1 VNKFLL
7 SASAVAALAITLSA
21 SSVFAQASREN
32 KPATPAASAPAAGAT
47 AASSAPHKVALI
59 DMAYVFKNYEKFN
72 ALRED
77 LKAEVTNGE
86 EQAKQKAEVIKN
98 LQAKL
103 KSFQENSPEFT
114 KTEEQLARATAD
126 FEAFRRAAQ
135 RDFLKKES
143 QIYHTVYMDV
153 SDLVKRYAEH
163 YNYTLV
169 MRFSREELDT
179 ENAQKLIEGMNRQVV
194 YFRTEDDITDVVT
207 DVLNRNYK
215 NAAKTPATPGSAA
228 PRTSPATTVKPPGT
242 TNR

>member
-7 SASAVAALAITLSA
+7 SASAVAALALSLTSA
-21 SSVFAQASREN
+21 STAVAQN
-32 KPATPAASAPAAGAT
+32 KPEAKPAAAGST
-47 AASSAPHKVALI
+47 VPHKVALI
-59 DMAYVFKNYEKFN
+59 DMAYVFKNYKKFDV
-72 ALRED
+72 LRSD
-77 LKAEVTNGE
+77 LKEEVAQGE
-86 EQAKQKAEVIKN
+86 EQAKQKAQAIKA
-98 LQAKL
+98 LQDKM
-103 KSFQENSPEFT
+103 KTFQESSPEYT
-114 KTEEQLARATAD
+114 KLEEQLARAQAD

-153 SDLVKRYAEH
+153 ADMVKRYAQH

-194 YFRTEDDITDVVT
+194 YFRDEDDITDVVT
-207 DVLNRNYK
+207 DVLNRNFGSAS
-215 NAAKTPATPGSAA
+215 AAGTSAPKAPATGA
-228 PRTSPATTVKPPGT
+228 PKPPATTTGAPRPT